1 MRPIK
6 ANSVDGISVA
16 SRTYGENISPQ
27 AAQIGVARA
36 TVPLAC
42 RVRYPPD
49 QDFSADSFRYSNT
62 VSMIP

>member
-1 MRPIK
+1 
-6 ANSVDGISVA
+6 VA

-42 RVRYPPD
+42 RVRYPPG
-49 QDFSADSFRYSNT
+49 QDFSADSFRYSST